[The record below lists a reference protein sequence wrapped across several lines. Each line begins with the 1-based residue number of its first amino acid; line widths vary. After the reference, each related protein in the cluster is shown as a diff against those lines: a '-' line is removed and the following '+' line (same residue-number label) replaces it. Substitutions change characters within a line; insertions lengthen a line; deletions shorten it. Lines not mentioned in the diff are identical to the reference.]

1 MTTTSRRTHRRI
13 IQSITIDYK
22 YIEKVKLIKQEILSI
37 LKSHPDIDQAK
48 TIAVYLASGNSMIGN
63 RSEGSFG
70 SNGINIQIYAMVNKV
85 FFTNFINTQ
94 DDILLAIAKKLNSLN
109 VEFAINPITILNHSN

>member
-1 MTTTSRRTHRRI
+1 
-13 IQSITIDYK
+13 
-22 YIEKVKLIKQEILSI
+22 
-37 LKSHPDIDQAK
+37 
-48 TIAVYLASGNSMIGN
+48 MIGN